1 MGITKEGALVVGDRV
16 KAGKSQIRFHVRDGV
31 AAKGD
36 LTDQLG
42 RCVFAC
48 LRVCVQR
55 EGAWRAIL
63 MLRCP
68 YAYHSH
74 PTLPYPPSYLIERKF
89 SGRYS
94 KPPLCAI
101 LFSCQGRG
109 TNLYGPD
116 DPYDTTTFAS
126 AVPVPTSGWFGNG
139 EIGPLGAVLPG
150 GGREKVKTHMHGFTS
165 VFAMIYDTSGDAEGA
180 EAKGG

>member
-42 RCVFAC
+42 RCVHAC
-48 LRVCVQR
+48 LRAKGR
-55 EGAWRAIL
+55 AGAAKL

-68 YAYHSH
+68 MLTT
-74 PTLPYPPSYLIERKF
+74 PTLPCPNPPSYLIERKF

-116 DPYDTTTFAS
+116 DPSTDSTTFAS
-126 AVPVPTSGWFGNG
+126 AVPVPTAGWFGNG

-150 GGREKVKTHMHGFTS
+150 GGRDKVKTHMHGFTS
-165 VFAMIYDTSGDAEGA
+165 VFAMIYDTSGDAEEA